1 MVLES
6 LNLFDIFVN
15 QVFGG
20 LFLAYLGIM
29 LILFAIA
36 MVTRLSKTFMFY
48 WLALYS
54 LCMGVIVF
62 GGLAAALFLILSG
75 YYAYSGIYKWW
86 SGGST

>member
-29 LILFAIA
+29 GILFAIGA
-36 MVTRLSKTFMFY
+36 VTRLSKTFLFY

-54 LCMGVIVF
+54 LCMGIIVF
-62 GGLAAALFLILSG
+62 GGLAAFVFLILSG
-75 YYAYSGIYKWW
+75 TYFGFALYKWW
-86 SGGST
+86 HGGMT